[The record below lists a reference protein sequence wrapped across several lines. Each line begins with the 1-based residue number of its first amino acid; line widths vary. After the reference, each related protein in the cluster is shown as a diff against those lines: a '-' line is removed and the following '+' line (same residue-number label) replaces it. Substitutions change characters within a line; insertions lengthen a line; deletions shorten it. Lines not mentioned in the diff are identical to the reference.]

1 MSKAYLHHLLIAVDD
16 LERARKFY
24 TDVLEMQEI
33 DRPPFPYPGIW
44 YKIGDG
50 QQQLHIIVRSDATL
64 RRDKWVDADDIH
76 FALRVESSYRDTI
89 VWLSGKGFR
98 DDVPD
103 DDSKKM
109 VLRPK
114 SLAGYPQI
122 YIVDPDRNIIEFNC
136 ETID

>member
-1 MSKAYLHHLLIAVDD
+1 LTISN
-16 LERARKFY
+16 ARDSFKP
-24 TDVLEMQEI
+24 TSWNCRKSTAPLSL
-33 DRPPFPYPGIW
+33 YPGIW
-44 YKIGDG
+44 YEIGYG

-136 ETID
+136 ETMD

>member
-1 MSKAYLHHLLIAVDD
+1 MSKAYLHHLLIAVED

-33 DRPPFPYPGIW
+33 DRPSFPYPGIW

-114 SLAGYPQI
+114 SLAGS
-122 YIVDPDRNIIEFNC
+122 
-136 ETID
+136 